1 MLCLNLLA
9 TFLEDSAPV
18 SSQSIRCVCLRKGNL
33 YQSLFQAICSGI
45 SSICGSI
52 TYCLVNIRWET
63 SSKTWTALNSL
74 ILPGFSSTCSAEV
87 LYSSAISSQEPF
99 ISPMSAQVFLQLV
112 LLGSFS
118 HWVAP
123 VWSAFPFKFICFVC
137 SGILLEKLAITVVDV
152 WDSGKEVIGL
162 IHSLE
167 DEQFKSCNSLSFP
180 IQ

>member
-18 SSQSIRCVCLRKGNL
+18 SSQPIRCDCLRKGNL

-74 ILPGFSSTCSAEV
+74 MLPGFSSTCSAEV
-87 LYSSAISSQEPF
+87 LFSSAISSQEPF
-99 ISPMSAQVFLQLV
+99 ILPMSVQVRLQLV
-112 LLGSFS
+112 LLVSFS

-123 VWSAFPFKFICFVC
+123 VWSAFPAQIYMFC
-137 SGILLEKLAITVVDV
+137 LLRDPVGKAGHNGCWCLGQWKRGDWFNPQPWRRTVQKL
-152 WDSGKEVIGL
+152 
-162 IHSLE
+162 
-167 DEQFKSCNSLSFP
+167 
-180 IQ
+180 